1 MIDERFP
8 QWDIDV
14 EKGTVYSLKFKRF
27 IGSKINKYGY
37 VNVNIYPL
45 HRLIWMVANQCDI
58 PEGYDVHHIDGNPS
72 NNSIHNLDLIKS
84 TKHRSEHKIGKN
96 YSAEHKENISKALKG
111 KKSNFDGKQHS
122 DETKR
127 IIKDKLTNNPKLSK
141 KVGQYTLDGELV
153 KVWDS
158 TMECGRNGYNYGCV
172 AACCRGVLD
181 KHKNHVWRYI

>member
-1 MIDERFP
+1 MIYERFP
-8 QWDIDV
+8 NWDINV
-14 EKGTVYSLKFKRF
+14 EEGTVYSLRLKRF

-45 HRLIWMVANQCDI
+45 HRVIWECVNGEI
-58 PEGYDVHHIDGNPS
+58 PDGYDVHHIDHNPL
-72 NNSIHNLDLIKS
+72 NNSIYNLELIES
-84 TKHRSEHKIGKN
+84 TKHRSEHKIGKK
-96 YSAEHKENISKALKG
+96 YSAKHKENISKALKG

-122 DETKR
+122 DETKE
-127 IIKDKLTNNPKLSK
+127 KMSKSHVNNPKLSK
-141 KVGQYTLDGELV
+141 QVAQYTLDGELV

-181 KHKNHVWRYI
+181 KHKNYVWKYI